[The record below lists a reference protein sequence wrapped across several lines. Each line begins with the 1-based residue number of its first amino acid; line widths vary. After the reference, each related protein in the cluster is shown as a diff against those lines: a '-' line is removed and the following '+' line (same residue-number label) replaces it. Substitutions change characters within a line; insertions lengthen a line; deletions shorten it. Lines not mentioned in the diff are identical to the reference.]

1 MPKPRLVELNRSEIG
16 EIPLFS
22 NRYGKKELNNLL
34 QRDFAK
40 LFALRCEGR
49 LLGYAVVWL
58 IGKEAQL
65 HWFEIFEPFRYKGLG
80 SIFMGKLLSQLRKEK
95 VERII
100 LEVSEKNTPALRLYE
115 KVGFKRVGMRKNY
128 YPDGSNALLMEVTL

>member
-1 MPKPRLVELNRSEIG
+1 
-16 EIPLFS
+16 
-22 NRYGKKELNNLL
+22 
-34 QRDFAK
+34 
-40 LFALRCEGR
+40 
-49 LLGYAVVWL
+49 
-58 IGKEAQL
+58 
-65 HWFEIFEPFRYKGLG
+65 
-80 SIFMGKLLSQLRKEK
+80 MGKLLSQLRKEK